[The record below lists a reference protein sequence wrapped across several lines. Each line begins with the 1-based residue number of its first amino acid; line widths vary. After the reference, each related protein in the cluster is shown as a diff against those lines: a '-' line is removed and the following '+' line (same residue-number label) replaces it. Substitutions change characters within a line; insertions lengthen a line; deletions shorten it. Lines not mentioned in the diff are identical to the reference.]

1 MIRGMET
8 IYDVFRLLL
17 NASRNMLSDATIAEA
32 HKIIDK
38 ADPAV
43 DTPPEEAKAGA

>member
-1 MIRGMET
+1 MET

-17 NASRNMLSDATIAEA
+17 NASRNVISDVTLAEA

-43 DTPPEEAKAGA
+43 ITPAEEVKPDGQ

>member
-1 MIRGMET
+1 MET
-8 IYDVFRLLL
+8 IYDVFRLLV
-17 NASRNMLSDATIAEA
+17 NASRNLLSDVQIAEA

-43 DTPPEEAKAGA
+43 PDSGEAKADA

>member
-1 MIRGMET
+1 MET

-17 NASRNMLSDATIAEA
+17 NASRNMLSDAEIAAA

-43 DTPPEEAKAGA
+43 ETPPEKTDA